1 MNEQTAK
8 LIEQLSQ
15 KLGTTTEYLWAVLLK
30 QAQIQ
35 AMVTLFQFLLIAI
48 FGYVLLKIHK
58 SLSVKKDY
66 NGYNGYNETGYSH
79 YEEKVGIPMVIGV
92 IIFVILAIC
101 AFFCIEDVFNGFL
114 NPEYWAL
121 SKALSVVK

>member
-8 LIEQLSQ
+8 LIEQLAQ

-35 AMVTLFQFLLIAI
+35 AMVMLFQFLLIAI

-58 SLSVKKDY
+58 RLSVTKDY
-66 NGYNGYNETGYSH
+66 
-79 YEEKVGIPMVIGV
+79 EEENVVIPMAIGL
-92 IIFVILAIC
+92 IIFAFLAIY
-101 AFFCIEDVFNGFL
+101 AFFCIEDIFNGFF

-121 SKALSVVK
+121 SKVLSAVK

>member
-8 LIEQLSQ
+8 LIEQLAQ
-15 KLGTTTEYLWAVLLK
+15 KLGTTTEYLWSVLLK

-66 NGYNGYNETGYSH
+66 NGYNETGYSH
-79 YEEKVGIPMVIGV
+79 YEEKVGIPMVVGV
-92 IIFVILAIC
+92 VIFAFLAIC
-101 AFFCIEDVFNGFL
+101 AFFCIEDVFNGFF

-121 SKALSVVK
+121 SKVLSAVK